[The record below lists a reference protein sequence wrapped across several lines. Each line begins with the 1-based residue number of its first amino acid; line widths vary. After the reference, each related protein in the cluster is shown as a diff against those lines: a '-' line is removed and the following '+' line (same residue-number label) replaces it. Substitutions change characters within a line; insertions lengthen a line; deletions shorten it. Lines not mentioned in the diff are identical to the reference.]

1 MSGTRDNRLTSVDSE
16 IPATLKNLSTMRIL
30 AHDSDIQLYIRRELH
45 QKGVTEFADEDFVE
59 EVVQRLSTGA
69 AGM

>member
-1 MSGTRDNRLTSVDSE
+1 
-16 IPATLKNLSTMRIL
+16 MRIL

>member
-1 MSGTRDNRLTSVDSE
+1 
-16 IPATLKNLSTMRIL
+16 MRIV

-45 QKGVTEFADEDFVE
+45 QKGVFELADEEFIE

-69 AGM
+69 DGM